1 MNFCI
6 HVIGLVPH
14 GLRQQIQRIMKLTAL
29 LIIIGTLQVSAGAN
43 AQKVTLHEKDV
54 PLSRIFREIRKQTG
68 YDFFFDAAVIRQAG
82 SVSVDV
88 KDMSLQEALASC
100 LKNTSLSFHITN
112 NSIVVKEAVAP
123 TETTRAPDVFDADTL
138 TSLKG
143 KVTDERGAGLEGV
156 TVSLK
161 GYNRRVTTN
170 ARGEYIFPY
179 VPKNYI
185 LVFSYVGHKTKEVR
199 IGEAGVI
206 NLVLEE
212 DIAEL
217 DQTQVIA
224 YGTTTK
230 RFNTGEQTTVTSK
243 EIEKFPVTNVLTAL
257 QAKVP
262 GMFIT
267 QTSGQPGSTIHVNIR
282 GKNGLNT
289 GSDPL
294 YIIDGIP
301 YSGGGFLSQNSGIT
315 DRTGNGQDALNLI
328 NPLDIESVDVLK
340 DAAATSIY
348 GSRAANGVI
357 LITTKKGRS
366 GATRVNLNA
375 YSGYNQIPY
384 LPHVLN
390 LQQYLEMRHE
400 AKRND
405 GYPVSPGDYDI
416 NGTWDTTRST
426 NWGRTLVGQA
436 THLSNIGAS
445 VSGGNAQT
453 QFLLS
458 GNYRKVDNNEK
469 IFGGSDQTASLHFNM
484 SNTSQDG
491 RFTASLTGGY
501 TYDRN
506 NIPTGDIFS
515 SVLGLAPDAPPLYN
529 PDGSINF
536 AKNTFINPLSNKN
549 AINRATLDGLT
560 SSAVISYKLLRDL
573 ELKTTIGYNKQQF
586 NEFLGS
592 PTTAFPPVFMITQG
606 SSSFTTDNT
615 TSWSIEPQANYNRDI
630 SKGHLQATVGYS
642 LQKQTFTSQPLQVT
656 GYSSDLLLSSIT
668 AGTAIAAPSSK
679 SYSENIYKFNGLYG
693 RVNYIWDNKYVLDY
707 SGRYDGS
714 TKFGPGRR
722 FHFFQAVGASWIFS
736 EEALMKQL
744 SFLSF
749 GKLRASYGITGNDRI
764 GDNIYNSTYSS
775 VPAYQSLPGLYP
787 TNIANPDIS
796 WETTKKID
804 LALNL
809 QFFHSRINL
818 EGNFF
823 RNRTSNLLSGY
834 KLPSITGFT
843 TITENLPGLVQNQGF
858 DITLITHNI
867 RTKSFD
873 WSTTL
878 LFTKQRNQVIT
889 FPPATPAVQQAA
901 NLIVGYPPNVLSLFK
916 YKDVNTQTGLYEFV
930 DAKGRT
936 TGTPQLGVDN
946 HTLLDPNPK
955 YFGSVDNSF
964 SYKGFTLDVL
974 FRFVKQIGSSVIAQN
989 ASSPPGSSGTNFT
1002 TAVLKRWQKP
1012 GDVTNVQKFSS
1023 IFGGYSQLSAMLQ
1036 SDLAYADASYFRL
1049 QNASFSYSFDP
1060 ELTKKMHIQAL
1071 RVYLLG
1077 ENLLTISRYGMID
1090 PETQSI
1096 QHLPLVRTITAG
1108 IQVTF

>member
-1 MNFCI
+1 
-6 HVIGLVPH
+6 
-14 GLRQQIQRIMKLTAL
+14 MKLTAL
-29 LIIIGTLQVSAGAN
+29 LIILGTLQVSAGAN

-54 PLSRIFREIRKQTG
+54 PLSKVFREIRKQTG

-82 SVSVDV
+82 PVSIDV
-88 KDMSLQEALASC
+88 KDMSLQDALTYC
-100 LKNTSLSFHITN
+100 FKNTSLSFHIAN
-112 NSIVVKEAVAP
+112 NSIVVKEAAP
-123 TETTRAPDVFDADTL
+123 ALATAPAPDVFDADTL

-143 KVTDERGAGLEGV
+143 RVTDERGAGLEGV

-170 ARGEYIFPY
+170 GLGEYIFLL
-179 VPKNYI
+179 VPKNHV

-199 IGEAGVI
+199 IGESGVI

-217 DQTQVIA
+217 DQMQVIA

-262 GMFIT
+262 GLFIT

-282 GKNGLNT
+282 GQNGLST

-301 YSGGGFLSQNSGIT
+301 YTGGGFTSQNPGIA
-315 DRTGNGQDALNLI
+315 DKTGNGQDALNLI

-375 YSGYNQIPY
+375 YSGYNQVPY
-384 LPHVLN
+384 LPHALN

-405 GYPVSPGDYDI
+405 GFPVLPGDYDI
-416 NGTWDTTRST
+416 NGTWDTTKST
-426 NWGRTLVGQA
+426 NWGKTLVGQA
-436 THLSNIGAS
+436 THLSNVGAS

-469 IFGGSDQTASLHFNM
+469 LFGGSDQTASIHFNM

-501 TYDRN
+501 TYDLN
-506 NIPTGDIFS
+506 TIPSDSYS
-515 SVLGLAPDAPPLYN
+515 SVLSQAPDAPPLYN
-529 PDGSINF
+529 PDGSLNF
-536 AKNTFINPLSNKN
+536 AKNTYYNPLTAKNIINKT
-549 AINRATLDGLT
+549 TLEGLT
-560 SSAVISYKLLRDL
+560 SSAVISYKLLKEL
-573 ELKTTIGYNKQQF
+573 ELKATIGYNKQQF
-586 NEFLGS
+586 NEFLGY
-592 PTTAFPPVFMITQG
+592 PTTASSPQQQVTQG
-606 SSSFTTDNT
+606 SSNFTTDNN
-615 TSWSIEPQANYNRDI
+615 TSWSIEPQANYNRDV

-642 LQKQTFTSQPLQVT
+642 LQKQTFTSQPLTAT

-668 AGTAIAAPSSK
+668 AGTTIAALPNEP
-679 SYSENIYKFNGLYG
+679 YAVNIYKFNGLYG
-693 RVNYIWDNKYVLDY
+693 RVNYIWDNKYVVDY

-722 FHFFQAVGASWIFS
+722 FHFFQAVGANWIFS
-736 EEALMKQL
+736 EEAFMKQL

-749 GKLRASYGITGNDRI
+749 GKLRASYGITGNDQI
-764 GDNIYNSTYSS
+764 SDNIYNSTYSS

-787 TNIANPDIS
+787 TNIANPNIS
-796 WETTKKID
+796 WETTKKVE

-823 RNRTSNLLSGY
+823 RNRTSNLLAGY
-834 KLPSITGFT
+834 KLPSVTGFNT
-843 TITENLPGLVQNQGF
+843 VTENLPGLVQNQGF
-858 DITLITHNI
+858 DFTLTTHNI

-878 LFTKQRNQVIT
+878 LFTKQRNQVLT
-889 FPPATPAVQQAA
+889 FPITSPAAQQAT
-901 NLIVGYPPNVLSLFK
+901 NLAVGYPPNVLRLFK

-930 DAKGRT
+930 DAKGQT
-936 TGTPQLGVDN
+936 TGNPQLGVDN
-946 HTLLDPNPK
+946 NTLMDPNPK
-955 YFGSVDNSF
+955 YFGSIDNSF

-989 ASSPPGSSGTNFT
+989 ATYPPGTAETNFT

-1012 GDVTNVQKFSS
+1012 GDVTDVQKFSS
-1023 IFGGYSQLSAMLQ
+1023 LFGGFTQLSAMLQ
-1036 SDLAYADASYFRL
+1036 SDLAYADASYLRL

-1060 ELTKKMHIQAL
+1060 ALTKKMRVQAL

-1077 ENLLTISRYGMID
+1077 ENLLTVSRYGMID

-1096 QHLPLVRTITAG
+1096 NRLPLVRTITAG